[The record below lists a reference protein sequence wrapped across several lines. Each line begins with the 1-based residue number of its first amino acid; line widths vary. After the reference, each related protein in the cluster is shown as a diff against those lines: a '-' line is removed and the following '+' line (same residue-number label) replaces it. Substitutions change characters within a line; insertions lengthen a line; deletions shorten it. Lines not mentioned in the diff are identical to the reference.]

1 MTNNIYTEECTVQC
15 DTDYQSPYVK
25 LTAEKS
31 RYPHPHHVLKF
42 FISDT
47 DHP

>member
-1 MTNNIYTEECTVQC
+1 MTDNIYTEECTVQC
-15 DTDYQSPYVK
+15 DTDYKSPYVK
-25 LTAEKS
+25 LIAENLVI
-31 RYPHPHHVLKF
+31 PILIVLKF